1 MLAFY
6 EQESFDVT
14 FKEDE
19 SPLTRAD
26 MASHD
31 LILKGLQRLTPDLPV
46 LSEES
51 KTVPYDERRQWT
63 TYWLVDPL
71 DGTKEFLN
79 HRDEFTINIALVE
92 KGLPVLGVVHA
103 PALQMT
109 YYAAKGEGAFKQI
122 RNEGPV
128 SIKVSDYRSGK
139 LKIVASRLHSGE
151 KLNDFLERIPD
162 DYECFSIGSSWKL
175 CLVAEGAAH
184 LYPRLGPTME
194 WDTAAAQ
201 CIVEEAGGSVADL
214 SGNGLTYNKPELVN
228 PDFVVCGNPPYPRQ
242 RLFDE
247 DNVRLL

>member
-1 MLAFY
+1 MLAIY
-6 EQESFDVT
+6 KEKRFDVT
-14 FKEDE
+14 FKNDE

-31 LILKGLQRLTPDLPV
+31 LILKGLKRLTPDLPV

-51 KTVPYDERRQWT
+51 KTVPYDERKQWNK
-63 TYWLVDPL
+63 YWLVDPL

-109 YYAAKGEGAFKQI
+109 YYATKGGGAYKQI
-122 RNEGPV
+122 RSEEPV
-128 SIKVSDYRSGK
+128 SIKVSDYRSDK
-139 LKIVASRLHSGE
+139 LRIVASRLHSGE
-151 KLNDFLERIPD
+151 KLKDFLKRIPD
-162 DYECFSIGSSWKL
+162 DYVCLSIGSSLKL
-175 CLVAEGAAH
+175 CLVAEGSAH

-201 CIVEEAGGSVADL
+201 CIVEEAGGSVTDL
-214 SGNGLTYNKPELVN
+214 TGNALTYNKPELLN
-228 PDFVVCGNPPYPRQ
+228 PGFVVCGNPPYPWRK
-242 RLFDE
+242 LI
-247 DNVRLL
+247 